1 MYLGM
6 FVLLRVF
13 RRQSGSVSMSDL
25 LMIVIIADAAQNGMA
40 GDSKSVVE
48 ALILIVTIISWDY
61 VIDWLGFKSVLMA
74 RILEA
79 QPVTLIKNGR
89 FVRKNLEAE
98 MLTEDEVMSQLRQQG
113 IEDIAEV
120 RQSCLESNGEF
131 SVIKV
136 GEKANGGNKKTKS
149 SVN

>member
-1 MYLGM
+1 
-6 FVLLRVF
+6 
-13 RRQSGSVSMSDL
+13 
-25 LMIVIIADAAQNGMA
+25 MA